1 MNFTQIALEA
11 LRAMGMNKL
20 RTSLTMLGI
29 IIGVGAVVMM
39 LAIGESVRADINQ
52 RIASMGSNLFIIF
65 PGSQTSS
72 GGVRVGRGGM
82 QNLTEGDAQALQR
95 LENVD
100 YVAPV
105 IQRGFQVQSGYSN
118 WNTMV
123 YGVTPDFFAIKAWDT
138 SSGSLFGDMEIR
150 SISRVAVI
158 GQSVATNLFGDF
170 DPIGQTIRIQ
180 NRPFEVIGVLA
191 DKGSDLGGSDQ
202 DDSIYIPMSTARQQV
217 IRQWFPGSVNYIMVQ
232 AQSARTMA
240 DVKYDLTQ
248 TLRVRHR
255 IREDQ
260 EDDFTVRDLSAI
272 AEAAAGIAT
281 GLTLLLGAIGS
292 ISLLVGGI
300 GIMNIM
306 LVSVT
311 ERTREIGIRM
321 ALGARRADVLFQFLT
336 EAIVICVFGGAAGV
350 ALAYLGT
357 LAISKFS
364 PLQVGMSAFGI
375 VLAFGFSAAIG
386 IFFGFYPAKRAS
398 SLKPVEALRYE

>member
-1 MNFTQIALEA
+1 MNATQIALEA
-11 LRAMGMNKL
+11 FRAMGMNKL
-20 RTSLTMLGI
+20 RTGLTMLGI

-65 PGSQTSS
+65 PGSQTS
-72 GGVRVGRGGM
+72 GGVRVGRGGV
-82 QNLTEGDAQALQR
+82 QTLTEGDAQALQR
-95 LENVD
+95 LENVEF
-100 YVAPV
+100 VAPV

-123 YGVTPDFFAIKAWDT
+123 YGVTPEFFAIKAWDT
-138 SSGSLFGDMEIR
+138 SLGSLFGDMEIR
-150 SISRVAVI
+150 SVSRVAVI

-170 DPIGQTIRIQ
+170 DPIGQSIRIQ
-180 NRPFEVIGVLA
+180 NKPFEVIGVLA

-232 AQSARTMA
+232 AQSAKVMA
-240 DVKYDLTQ
+240 DVKYDLGQ

-321 ALGARRADVLFQFLT
+321 ALGARRNDVLSQFLM
-336 EAIVICVFGGAAGV
+336 EAIVICICGGAAGV
-350 ALAYLGT
+350 ALAYAGT
-357 LAISKFS
+357 LAISRFS
-364 PLQVGMSAFGI
+364 PLQVGMSSFGI
-375 VLAFGFSAAIG
+375 LLAFSFSAVIG
-386 IFFGFYPAKRAS
+386 IFFGFYPAKRAAG
-398 SLKPVEALRYE
+398 LKPVEALRYE